1 MISEST
7 FTIWMQVS
15 NISLG
20 TASFSFDDVLSLQT
34 ADESTGNISVGL
46 VVVIFWEMLQMMSKR
61 RVETTVLHVTTLV
74 FFKYCIILH

>member
-46 VVVIFWEMLQMMSKR
+46 VVVIF
-61 RVETTVLHVTTLV
+61 
-74 FFKYCIILH
+74 